1 MVTCELLHG
10 PRIVDWARR
19 LSLEWTDARLIRNKC
34 QDARSPE
41 ALCRIRPLAYAA
53 HSRPRGSIGSLPRR
67 GAGVYVIRR
76 GSHQIGSR
84 RVSAPDPRLG
94 PD

>member
-1 MVTCELLHG
+1 MVTCELLHD
-10 PRIVDWARR
+10 PRIEDWARR
-19 LSLEWTDARLIRNKC
+19 LSLEWTDTRLICNKC

-41 ALCRIRPLAYAA
+41 ALCRLCPLAYAA
-53 HSRPRGSIGSLPRR
+53 HSRPRGSIGSTP
-67 GAGVYVIRR
+67 GESGVYVIRR
-76 GSHQIGSR
+76 GSHQIESG

>member
-10 PRIVDWARR
+10 LLIMDWACR

-34 QDARSPE
+34 KDARSPE
-41 ALCRIRPLAYAA
+41 ALCRLRPLAYAA
-53 HSRPRGSIGSLPRR
+53 RSRPRGRIGSPPRR
-67 GAGVYVIRR
+67 VAGVYVIRS
-76 GSHQIGSR
+76 GSHQIRSGH
-84 RVSAPDPRLG
+84 VSAPNSRLG